1 MYIGWKARKDFLSFF
16 YRVPFESGRWR
27 IPVERVLRPIPSL
40 TIFVMNWVNRERHIR
55 TQLSGFSRKQLFLNY
70 YYIIIIY
77 VDLKNVPDRNRAL
90 GSKFYHY

>member
-16 YRVPFESGRWR
+16 LSSALR
-27 IPVERVLRPIPSL
+27 IREMTDPSRPIPSL